1 MATSSYIEQ
10 LTGGLD
16 ANVKRALK
24 QIFDYV
30 LKGGLRFGR
39 PDDET
44 ASENFTAAFYE
55 STTHAVAN
63 TEFSIEH
70 GFGRTPYL
78 VMPVLPLDTPDAQI
92 VPLKVTQAADSKR
105 IYLSSSATSAAIRLY
120 VEG

>member
-39 PDDET
+39 PESGT

-55 STTHAVAN
+55 ATTHSVAN
-63 TEFSIEH
+63 TEITIEH
-70 GFGRTPYL
+70 GFGRAPYL
-78 VMPVLPLDTPDAQI
+78 VIPVLPLDTPDAQI

-105 IYLSSSATSAAIRLY
+105 IYLSSSETSAVIRLY

>member
-16 ANVKRALK
+16 STTKRALK

-39 PDDET
+39 PDDDS

-55 STTHAVAN
+55 ATTASVAN
-63 TEFSIEH
+63 TEFTIEH

-78 VMPVLPLDTPDAQI
+78 VIPVLPLDTEDAQI

-105 IYLSSSATSAAIRLY
+105 IYLSSSTTDAVIRLY

>member
-16 ANVKRALK
+16 GKTKKALK
-24 QIFDYV
+24 LIFDYV

-39 PDDET
+39 PDTAT

-55 STTHAVAN
+55 ATTDSVAD

-70 GFGRTPYL
+70 GFGRVPYM
-78 VMPVLPLDTPDAQI
+78 VIPVLPLDTPDARI
-92 VPLKVTQAADSKR
+92 VPLTVTQAADSKR
-105 IYLSSSATSAAIRLY
+105 IYLSSSETSAAIRLY

>member
-16 ANVKRALK
+16 SATKRAFK
-24 QIFDYV
+24 QVFDYV

-39 PDDET
+39 PDDAS

-55 STTHAVAN
+55 ATTASVAN
-63 TEFSIEH
+63 TEFTIEH
-70 GFGRTPYL
+70 GFGRAPYL
-78 VMPVLPLDTPDAQI
+78 VIPVLPLDTEDAQI

-105 IYLSSSATSAAIRLY
+105 IYLSSATTDAVIRLY

>member
-1 MATSSYIEQ
+1 VATSSYIEQ
-10 LTGGLD
+10 LSGGLD
-16 ANVKRALK
+16 ATTKRVLK

-39 PDDET
+39 AEHESP
-44 ASENFTAAFYE
+44 SENFTAAFFE
-55 STTHAVAN
+55 ATTDSVAD
-63 TEFSIEH
+63 TEFTIEH

-78 VMPVLPLDTPDAQI
+78 VIPVLPLDTEDAQI

-105 IYLSSSATSAAIRLY
+105 IYLSSPTTDAVIRLY